1 MTHFKYGHI
10 TEAIINAFYTVYRT
24 HRRGY
29 REREFAH
36 ALALELHRRGYRV
49 RTEYAVYRRY
59 QGRVVGTGRVDL
71 VVNDLVA
78 VEVKNVQRL
87 TRKHERQL
95 RAYLADG
102 GWPVGL
108 LLNYGASPPQ
118 IRRLEK
124 RNHEHRKGEQ

>member
-1 MTHFKYGHI
+1 MPNFTHADI
-10 TEAIINAFYTVYRT
+10 TGAIINAFYTVYRT
-24 HRRGY
+24 HRRGH

-36 ALALELHRRGYRV
+36 ALAVELRHRGHHV
-49 RTEYAVYRRY
+49 RTEYPVYRRY
-59 QGRVVGTGRVDL
+59 QGRPVGTGKVDL
-71 VVNDLVA
+71 VVDGLVA

-102 GWPVGL
+102 GWPIGL

-124 RNHEHRKGEQ
+124 RDHELGREQ